1 MDEDVRREHG
11 WLGVCRT
18 HPGST
23 ETALAVVLM
32 FLVVEIAFRMPFC
45 ILEACRRIDM
55 ALFEGRLRRAQA
67 RQQEVDGEEGVQ
79 ATGFRWT
86 QPNEEQN

>member
-1 MDEDVRREHG
+1 MNFSRGRGKEDPEINLIPLIDV
-11 WLGVCRT
+11 LLIVLIF
-18 HPGST
+18 
-23 ETALAVVLM
+23 LA
-32 FLVVEIAFRMPFC
+32 VEIAFRMPSC
-45 ILEACRRIDM
+45 ILEVCRRIDM